1 MKLLQEIKNESN
13 LSCLDLSLTLNKG
26 FPKKIEISESS
37 NNYRKILN
45 DLIIETNKEKEEYN
59 NNKIK
64 EKYANI
70 DLNREKEEIK
80 SMKNDLLK
88 IYNKEILIILDD
100 EINEF
105 ILEKEY
111 NQLELKKKI
120 RQIIF
125 DLAEKNSKIK
135 DLLIIKDDINN
146 KIKRRINGDNYKNI
160 EKYFFHNILLK
171 ESTNQL
177 KIFEENKKDRKLF
190 II

>member
-1 MKLLQEIKNESN
+1 
-13 LSCLDLSLTLNKG
+13 
-26 FPKKIEISESS
+26 
-37 NNYRKILN
+37 
-45 DLIIETNKEKEEYN
+45 
-59 NNKIK
+59 
-64 EKYANI
+64 
-70 DLNREKEEIK
+70 
-80 SMKNDLLK
+80 
-88 IYNKEILIILDD
+88 
-100 EINEF
+100 
-105 ILEKEY
+105 
-111 NQLELKKKI
+111 LKKKI

-135 DLLIIKDDINN
+135 DLLIIKEDINN